1 MTPAAR
7 GYAGHMTHFDT
18 PEFDPEHPQPAE
30 EVPIEAAEADVAEQ
44 RAEVPDEPDM
54 PQGGRVL

>member
-1 MTPAAR
+1 VR

-18 PEFDPEHPQPAE
+18 PEFDPEHPEPDE

-44 RAEVPDEPDM
+44 RAEVPDEPEM
-54 PQGGRVL
+54 PEGGRVL